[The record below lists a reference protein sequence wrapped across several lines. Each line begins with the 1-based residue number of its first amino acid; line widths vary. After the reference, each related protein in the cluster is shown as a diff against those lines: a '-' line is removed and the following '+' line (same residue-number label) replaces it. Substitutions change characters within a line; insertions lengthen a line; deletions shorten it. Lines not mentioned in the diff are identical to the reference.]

1 MVKDAEQNVI
11 SDNKEIR
18 KDDKDFNKEEYDIQ
32 IAEAQLK
39 KENLIQEL
47 SNISLQI
54 NKLKQEK
61 ELKELLN
68 KQKNNPMIINKTQGT
83 NELLKLYKNL
93 PLLMTQN
100 KKGNSTYKKW
110 IESTMMSSFK
120 NTLSYNSTINKS
132 EI

>member
-1 MVKDAEQNVI
+1 
-11 SDNKEIR
+11 
-18 KDDKDFNKEEYDIQ
+18 
-32 IAEAQLK
+32 
-39 KENLIQEL
+39 
-47 SNISLQI
+47 
-54 NKLKQEK
+54 
-61 ELKELLN
+61 
-68 KQKNNPMIINKTQGT
+68 MIINKTQGT